1 MIIDKDAMLVFKIQ
15 KDMGGIN
22 VLSSNTII
30 SDDKYEELMNEIEDD
45 LFNLLDKIEKTLKG
59 WYSEKGYKLRNSFN
73 VGISCWLWGK

>member
-59 WYSEKGYKLRNSFN
+59 
-73 VGISCWLWGK
+73 